1 MFDIQSVAIDAPSDQ
16 VFAFVAEPSNLP
28 RWAQAF
34 TRADGRM
41 ARLETPEGAVEIGL
55 RTDASP
61 DAGTIDWTMTF
72 PDGAV
77 ANAYSRVTPDGAARS
92 IYAFV
97 LMPPPVPLE
106 ALEGA
111 FETQRKTLAEEL
123 VRLKSVVEAHDQG

>member
-1 MFDIQSVAIDAPSDQ
+1 MFDIQFVAIDAPSDQ
-16 VFAFVAEPSNLP
+16 VFAFIAEPSNLP
-28 RWAQAF
+28 RWAKAF
-34 TRADGRM
+34 TRADGRT
-41 ARLETPEGAVEIGL
+41 AKLETPEGAVEIEL
-55 RTDASP
+55 RTDASL

-77 ANAYSRVTPDGAARS
+77 ARAYSRVTPDAARS

>member
-1 MFDIQSVAIDAPSDQ
+1 MFDIQSIAIEASRDQ
-16 VFAFVAEPSNLP
+16 VFAFIAEPSNLP
-28 RWAQAF
+28 RWAKAF
-34 TRADGRM
+34 TRADGRT
-41 ARLETPEGAVEIGL
+41 ARLETPEGAVEIEL

-77 ANAYSRVTPDGAARS
+77 AKAYSRVTPDEARS

>member
-16 VFAFVAEPSNLP
+16 VFAFIAEPSNLP
-28 RWAQAF
+28 RWAKAF
-34 TRADGRM
+34 TRADGRT
-41 ARLETPEGAVEIGL
+41 AKLETPEGAVEIEL
-55 RTDASP
+55 RTDVSP

-72 PDGAV
+72 PNGAV
-77 ANAYSRVTPDGAARS
+77 ASAYSRVTPDGTERS

-111 FETQRKTLAEEL
+111 FEVQRKTLAEEL
-123 VRLKSVVEAHDQG
+123 VRLKSVVEAHDQD

>member
-16 VFAFVAEPSNLP
+16 VSAFVAEPSNLP
-28 RWAQAF
+28 RWAKAF
-34 TRADGRM
+34 TRADGRT
-41 ARLETPEGAVEIGL
+41 ARLETPEGAVEIEL
-55 RTDASP
+55 RTDANP
-61 DAGTIDWTMTF
+61 GAGTIDWTMTF

-77 ANAYSRVTPDGAARS
+77 ARAYSRVTPDGAARS

>member
-28 RWAQAF
+28 RWAKAF
-34 TRADGRM
+34 TRADGRT
-41 ARLETPEGAVEIGL
+41 ARLETPEGVVEIGL

-72 PDGAV
+72 PGGAV
-77 ANAYSRVTPDGAARS
+77 ARAYSRVTPDSAARS